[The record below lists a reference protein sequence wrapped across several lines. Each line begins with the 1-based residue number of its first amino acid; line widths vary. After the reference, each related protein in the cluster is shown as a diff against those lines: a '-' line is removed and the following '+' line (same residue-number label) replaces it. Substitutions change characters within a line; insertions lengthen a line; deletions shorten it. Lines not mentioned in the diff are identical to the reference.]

1 MRSRLAA
8 GLPGVLLLSA
18 ASTLAMTAGPAL
30 GADDVTKA
38 TPVERREEIS
48 LSEAALR
55 ALKNNLDISISRHTK
70 ESRLTDIVVEQSKF
84 DPTLSVNG
92 QYNRTVNPLNRPVF
106 GGTGGNLN

>member
-18 ASTLAMTAGPAL
+18 ASTLAMTARPAL
-30 GADDVTKA
+30 AAEDVTKA
-38 TPVERREEIS
+38 TPTERREEIS

-70 ESRLTDIVVEQSKF
+70 ESRLTDIVVEQS
-84 DPTLSVNG
+84 
-92 QYNRTVNPLNRPVF
+92 
-106 GGTGGNLN
+106 